1 MPAGAGQVSDGFIS
15 PGVDDEDAA
24 RKPLETA
31 EYCKYVVAVVGHS
44 QRLRVRFNVVDLP
57 DDSQVSVFT
66 ITTPLSAGAG
76 RNNEQ

>member
-44 QRLRVRFNVVDLP
+44 QRLRVR
-57 DDSQVSVFT
+57 S
-66 ITTPLSAGAG
+66 
-76 RNNEQ
+76 